1 MKSEIKL
8 TQLPVISHD
17 LIKVGASVT
26 ARIKALNLDKLIAT
40 EDTVKVLKATR
51 AELNKELKDFE
62 EQRKAVKE
70 AVNKPYN
77 DFEVVYKAEISDK
90 YTNAVS
96 TLKDKVETVESKVK
110 AEKKAV
116 VVAYFNE
123 LCQSEKIDF
132 IPFEKLGLEINLST
146 TEKAYK
152 ERVNDYI
159 TKVIDDLL
167 LIKANEFEAE
177 IMVEY
182 KASLNVSQSITKVVA
197 RKEAEKVEA
206 ERIRQQA
213 IANRKAALLKLG
225 MIYDEFTKSYL
236 FNQVAVTVDEIETLI
251 KDEFTTLFIKTE
263 GEIKVLL
270 EAERVRKEAE
280 KWQSEIKQV
289 DKLPEGVLP
298 VEMEDGQNNL
308 IFPPIPTGNGIY
320 GAAYIAEKPIEK
332 PVTAPILSAP
342 VTVEPKK
349 LLLVEFQVTASRPKL
364 ELLKQFLITNEIT
377 YKNI

>member
-1 MKSEIKL
+1 MENEIKL

-17 LIKVGASVT
+17 LIAVGANVT
-26 ARIKALNLDKLIAT
+26 ARIKALNLDKLVAT
-40 EDTVKVLKATR
+40 EDTVKVLKTTR

-62 EQRKAVKE
+62 DQRKAVKE

-77 DFEVVYKAEISDK
+77 DFESIYKAEISEK
-90 YTNAVS
+90 YNQAVDL
-96 TLKDKVETVESKVK
+96 LKTKIETVESKVK
-110 AEKKAV
+110 ADKKAAIV
-116 VVAYFNE
+116 SYFNE
-123 LCQSEKIDF
+123 LCSSEKIDF

-159 TKVIDDLL
+159 TKVTDDLL

-197 RKEAEKVEA
+197 RKEAEKVET

-213 IANRKAALLKLG
+213 IANRKVALLKLG
-225 MIYDEFTKSYL
+225 MTYDEFTKSYL
-236 FNQVAVTVDEIETLI
+236 FNQIAVTISEIETLT
-251 KDEFTTLFIKTE
+251 KYEFTTLFVKTE
-263 GEIKVLL
+263 GEIKVLT

-280 KWQSEIKQV
+280 AAKVV
-289 DKLPEGVLP
+289 DTQKP
-298 VEMEDGQNNL
+298 VDNY
-308 IFPPIPTGNGIY
+308 TV
-320 GAAYIAEKPIEK
+320 AYVAEKPIEK
-332 PVTAPILSAP
+332 PIEQPISAPILSAP
-342 VTVEPKK
+342 VTVEPEK
-349 LLLVEFQVTASRPKL
+349 LLLVEFQVTASRAKL